1 MNDEEKKHKRLID
14 DLKNLPKVE
23 APKNFETELLRK
35 INSSEEVKKV
45 SFWEKLLS
53 PARLAPAALAI
64 VSAVIIFFVVDINS
78 EVMEDPLSI
87 APKLREDLAILKATQ
102 EIPVELKKQSVRQK
116 EKVES
121 KSEEMLSEKKDI
133 APPLSKDK
141 GDDVRFESET
151 EVDEQL
157 VTDKLEVGRSDSDIY
172 RSNDAKSL
180 GGSVA
185 PSTINIPSAEI
196 SKDNLN
202 FLQRNLSSEEK
213 VEVQQLK
220 MKVQTEKN
228 AKTERK

>member
-1 MNDEEKKHKRLID
+1 MKNEEINKKLIE

-35 INSSEEVKKV
+35 INSYEEVKKV
-45 SFWEKLLS
+45 GFWEKLLS

-78 EVMEDPLSI
+78 EVMEDPLNI
-87 APKLREDLAILKATQ
+87 APRLREDLAVLEAPK

-116 EKVES
+116 EKVEN
-121 KSEEMLSEKKDI
+121 KSEEILSEKKDI
-133 APPLSKDK
+133 APQLSKDK
-141 GDDVRFESET
+141 GDEVLLESET
-151 EVDEQL
+151 DVNEQL
-157 VTDKLEVGRSDSDIY
+157 FTDGLETGRSDSDVY

-185 PSTINIPSAEI
+185 PSTINTTSTEI

-202 FLQRNLSSEEK
+202 FMQRNLSSEEK
-213 VEVQQLK
+213 IEVQQLK
-220 MKVQTEKN
+220 MKVQTQKT

>member
-1 MNDEEKKHKRLID
+1 MNDEEKKYKRLID
-14 DLKNLPKVE
+14 DLKNLPQFE

-45 SFWEKLLS
+45 GFWEKLLS

-87 APKLREDLAILKATQ
+87 APKLRKDLAILKTTQ
-102 EIPVELKKQSVRQK
+102 EIPVVLKKQSIRQK
-116 EKVES
+116 EKVEN
-121 KSEEMLSEKKDI
+121 KSEEILSEKKDI

-141 GDDVRFESET
+141 GNEVRLESET
-151 EVDEQL
+151 DIKEQL
-157 VTDKLEVGRSDSDIY
+157 LADELEAGRSDSDSY
-172 RSNDAKSL
+172 KSNEAKSL

-185 PSTINIPSAEI
+185 PSTIIAPSAEI

-202 FLQRNLSSEEK
+202 FMQRNLSSEEK
-213 VEVQQLK
+213 MEVQQLK
-220 MKVQTEKN
+220 MKVQTEKTV
-228 AKTERK
+228 KTERK

>member
-1 MNDEEKKHKRLID
+1 MKNEEINKKLIE

-35 INSSEEVKKV
+35 INSYEEVKKV
-45 SFWEKLLS
+45 GFWEKLLS

-87 APKLREDLAILKATQ
+87 APKLREDLAILKTTQ
-102 EIPVELKKQSVRQK
+102 KIPVELKKKSFRQK
-116 EKVES
+116 EKAEN
-121 KSEEMLSEKKDI
+121 KSEEILSEKKDI
-133 APPLSKDK
+133 APQLSKDK
-141 GDDVRFESET
+141 ADEVRLESET
-151 EVDEQL
+151 DVNEQL
-157 VTDKLEVGRSDSDIY
+157 FTDGLETGRSDSDVY

-185 PSTINIPSAEI
+185 PSTINTTSTEI

-202 FLQRNLSSEEK
+202 FMQRNLSSEEK
-213 VEVQQLK
+213 IEVQQLK
-220 MKVQTEKN
+220 MKVQTQKT

>member
-1 MNDEEKKHKRLID
+1 MKNDEINKKLID

-23 APKNFETELLRK
+23 APKNFETELIRK
-35 INSSEEVKKV
+35 INSSEEVRKV
-45 SFWEKLLS
+45 DFWEKLLS

-78 EVMEDPLSI
+78 EVMEDPLNI
-87 APKLREDLAILKATQ
+87 APRMREDLAVLEAPK
-102 EIPVELKKQSVRQK
+102 EIPIELKKQSVRQK
-116 EKVES
+116 EKVEN
-121 KSEEMLSEKKDI
+121 KSEEILSEKKDI
-133 APPLSKDK
+133 APQLSGDK
-141 GDDVRFESET
+141 GDEVRLESET
-151 EVDEQL
+151 DVNEQL
-157 VTDKLEVGRSDSDIY
+157 FTDELETGRSDSDVY

-185 PSTINIPSAEI
+185 PSTINTPSAEI

-213 VEVQQLK
+213 MEVQQLK

-228 AKTERK
+228 AKTVRK